1 MAITMVTIYQE
12 QKDLNMRAH
21 FFIDNKQSLCM
32 ILVTGIVAAFLLLF
46 VLMPFCKINMIA
58 SDYDDP
64 TLQDNDKI
72 MAIEDRIMKYP
83 QTLFLK
89 KGMSFDI
96 ITNKGENGIVYFGW
110 YNNIKI
116 KVNKNVLTFKVDKIS
131 LFSGYPHIDNDTEE
145 QYWDQQPKDSICKVI
160 EFTSKDNDII
170 EIFKQPSRLPFGNQ
184 RYGFVVDTKNMKFRS
199 GRKNMFDY

>member
-1 MAITMVTIYQE
+1 
-12 QKDLNMRAH
+12 MRAH

-46 VLMPFCKINMIA
+46 VPMPFCKINMIV

-64 TLQDNDKI
+64 SIQDNDKI
-72 MAIEDRIMKYP
+72 MAIEDCIMKYP

-96 ITNKGENGIVYFGW
+96 ITNKGENGNVYFGW

-116 KVNKNVLTFKVDKIS
+116 KVNKNVQTFKVDKIR
-131 LFSGYPHIDNDTEE
+131 LFSGYPHIANDTEE
-145 QYWDQQPKDSICKVI
+145 QYWDQQPKDSICQVI
-160 EFTSKDNDII
+160 EFTSKDNDTI
-170 EIFKQPSRLPFGNQ
+170 EVFKQPSKLPFGNQ
-184 RYGFVVDTKNMKFRS
+184 SFGFVVASKNMKFTT
-199 GRKNMFDY
+199 GRRTMFDY